1 MLKFISFGSGSSGN
15 NYALYTDSDALMIDA
30 GVGVRSLKKHAKNYG
45 LPLSRVHSLLVT
57 HDHADHIKCVGS
69 MSHELHLPVYATEA
83 VHQGIDRN
91 YCVAHKV
98 DAVLRHYLV
107 PGNTVELGSFRVTP
121 FAVPHDSS
129 DNVGYQ
135 IEAQGITFCII
146 TDAGRVTEEMGQY
159 IGRADFLV
167 LEANHD
173 VEMLLNGPYPQH
185 LKTRIQSGTGHLN
198 NRVCAESIA
207 QYMGERLRHVWLCH
221 LSQENNHP
229 ELARKTVETILR
241 SYGII
246 VGKDLQLDV
255 LKRTMP
261 SGPYDLVPSQLS
273 LFDPLLKNLYIDPS
287 ENSIF

>member
-45 LPLSRVHSLLVT
+45 LPLSRVRSLLVT

-98 DAVLRHYLV
+98 DAGLRHYLV

-229 ELARKTVETILR
+229 ELARKTVETVLR

-261 SGPYDLVPSQLS
+261 SGPYDLVPCQLS
-273 LFDPLLKNLYIDPS
+273 LFD
-287 ENSIF
+287 